1 MVSVSKVLGLMSC
14 GFLLCMGLS
23 NSAQAADGMKGGA
36 SDQMN
41 QSDQMKGG
49 QADRLKGDQTR
60 GTNSERG
67 NTIKG
72 EVLRVEGD
80 TYFVKGQDGKEVR
93 LRTDGSTQ
101 RSGVISQGDRIEA
114 KVNDQ
119 NLALSI
125 RSAQGADAGQGN
137 DSDRQ
142 PFQQQQRQRL
152 QARRMP

>member
-1 MVSVSKVLGLMSC
+1 MVSVAKYFGLMSC

-23 NSAQAADGMKGGA
+23 NSAQAADGMKGGT

-49 QADRLKGDQTR
+49 QADRLKGDQPK
-60 GTNSERG
+60 GTDSERG

-137 DSDRQ
+137 DSDRL
-142 PFQQQQRQRL
+142 RDSTNESGRTGS
-152 QARRMP
+152 AGR